1 MGIRIIDA
9 NFIVKVAEHA
19 WDEWNLAM
27 ATQDTNRG
35 VNKVLRRQELCK
47 AVKAVA
53 DDAPTIDPETLPVV
67 LDLRKQLEQV
77 TAERDAA
84 VKELEEVTKSVDDLA
99 EFVDSEIHPS
109 VDYGLYLAL
118 RENVD
123 AVAMFQHESEWRGPV
138 AENATAGNGGQSDD

>member
-9 NFIVKVAEHA
+9 NAAKKSLLSYYSF
-19 WDEWNLAM
+19 
-27 ATQDTNRG
+27 
-35 VNKVLRRQELCK
+35 VNENTTK
-47 AVKAVA
+47 ANYTGETLMSYEVA
-53 DDAPTIDPETLPVV
+53 DMIEDCMDNTPTIDPETLPVV
-67 LDLRKQLEQV
+67 QDLRKQLEQV